1 MNMSPRYY
9 ISTTILIGVV
19 TVAIS
24 YWQKKQTVREF
35 FSVFLKVVT
44 ATVMI
49 VSVIMA
55 IVWLLAYLGIAQS
68 GFFL

>member
-1 MNMSPRYY
+1 MSPRYY
-9 ISTTILIGVV
+9 ISTTILIGVL
-19 TVAIS
+19 TFAIS
-24 YWQKKQTVREF
+24 YWQKKQTGREIF
-35 FSVFLKVVT
+35 VVFLRVVT

-49 VSVIMA
+49 VGGVLA

>member
-1 MNMSPRYY
+1 MSPRYY

-19 TVAIS
+19 TFAIS

-44 ATVMI
+44 ATVVI
-49 VSVIMA
+49 VSVVMA
-55 IVWLLAYLGIAQS
+55 IVWLLAYLEIAQS

>member
-1 MNMSPRYY
+1 MSPRYY
-9 ISTTILIGVV
+9 ISTTILIGVL
-19 TVAIS
+19 TFAIS
-24 YWQKKQTVREF
+24 YWQKKQTGREIF
-35 FSVFLKVVT
+35 VIFLKVVT

-49 VSVIMA
+49 VGGVLA